1 MRSEVKQRIASLRK
15 ENYSYAFIG
24 NTLHISPNTVKSIC
38 RRNGYEAFGKRK
50 TKAEKILPNL
60 CKHCGRPLDNTAG
73 QKKNFCSDKCRIEW
87 WKEAR
92 RKK

>member
-1 MRSEVKQRIASLRK
+1 MRPETKQRIASLRK

-38 RRNGYEAFGKRK
+38 RRNGYEEFGKRK
-50 TKAEKILPNL
+50 TKAEKSLPNL
-60 CKHCGRPLDNTAG
+60 CRYCGRPLNNTAG

>member
-24 NTLHISPNTVKSIC
+24 KTLHLSPNTVKSIC

-50 TKAEKILPNL
+50 TKAEKALPNQ

-73 QKKNFCSDKCRIEW
+73 Q
-87 WKEAR
+87 
-92 RKK
+92 

>member
-24 NTLHISPNTVKSIC
+24 NMLHISPNTVKSIC

-50 TKAEKILPNL
+50 TKAEKALPTTRQY
-60 CKHCGRPLDNTAG
+60 GWA
-73 QKKNFCSDKCRIEW
+73 
-87 WKEAR
+87 KE
-92 RKK
+92 KLLLG